1 VSVAIPLSAVR
12 DKDRRMVGGK
22 GFALAKMVLQGLPV
36 PPGVCVTT
44 EAYQR
49 YVDETGLKV
58 KIIRELNRKRF
69 EDMRWEE
76 MWDTAL
82 RIRNLFLRM
91 PMPPGL
97 ASALGRKLS
106 MLAGEGPV
114 AVRSSAPGED
124 AATTSFAGLHESYL
138 NVRGLDAVLEHIR
151 LVWASLWS
159 DAALLYRRE
168 LGLDV
173 EGSAM
178 AVVVQR
184 IIPGDR
190 SGVVFGMNPNDTTQS
205 VVEAVH
211 GLNEGLVSG
220 QVEPDRWIIERES
233 GRVLSHSAPVRD
245 RYVVLAEEGVRV
257 EPLPAELG
265 ASAPLEEPELS
276 GVHGMAMRGEAI
288 FGKPQDMEWTFQEKD
303 IFLLQSRPI
312 TTVPEEKGD
321 DQRPWYLSLRR
332 SFDNLKD
339 LRRRIE
345 ERLIPE
351 MVREADLMAA
361 VDLDGLDTDGLVREI
376 IRRAEA
382 YKRWKDVYWE
392 EFIPM
397 AHGMRLFGLVYNDA
411 VRPDDPYEF
420 MDLLGTGDMVS
431 LERNRALEDL
441 ADRVRTDDALRE
453 SIGSGVLP
461 AAFNE
466 RLHEFTATYGELF
479 EAPRVA
485 KQSSGTL
492 VAFIL
497 EMAGRR
503 RREERRIDAGTLR
516 ERFLA
521 HFQGDKR
528 IEAGELLELGRA
540 SYRLRDND
548 NVFLDRVKA
557 QLLRALNIR
566 AQKHPEGEEA
576 AIPPDVVA
584 VIGEVTAKAEPG
596 AVSKEP
602 GGFSVMARQIVGQP
616 ASAGLASGVARIVA
630 DQADALQFKTGE
642 VLICDAIEPAITFVV
657 PLAAAIVERRG
668 GMLIHGS
675 IIARE
680 YGIPCVTGVPE
691 ATAMI
696 KTGDYVT
703 VDGFLGIVII
713 GQ

>member
-1 VSVAIPLSAVR
+1 MNVAIPFSAVR

-22 GFALAKMVLQGLPV
+22 GFALAVMVRQGFSV
-36 PPGVCVTT
+36 PPGICVTA
-44 EAYQR
+44 EAYR
-49 YVDETGLKV
+49 RFVDETGLKV
-58 KIIRELNRKRF
+58 KIVRELNRKRF

-82 RIRNLFLRM
+82 RIRNLFLKM
-91 PMPPGL
+91 AMPPEL
-97 ASALGRKLS
+97 ASALRRELS
-106 MLAGEGPV
+106 ALAGEGPV

-124 AATTSFAGLHESYL
+124 TVATSFAGLHESYL
-138 NVRGLDAVLEHIR
+138 NIRGIDAVLEHIR

-178 AVVVQR
+178 GVVVQK

-190 SGVVFGMNPNDTTQS
+190 SGVVFGMNPNDGTQS

-220 QVEPDRWIIERES
+220 QVEPDRWIIQRES

-257 EPLPAELG
+257 EALPANR
-265 ASAPLEEPELS
+265 AAKAPLAEPEV
-276 GVHGMAMRGEAI
+276 GDVHRMAMRGETI
-288 FGKPQDMEWTFQEKD
+288 FGKPQDMEWTFQDND

-312 TTVPEEKGD
+312 TTVPKKETD

-332 SFDNLKD
+332 TFENLKE
-339 LRRRIE
+339 LRQRIE

-351 MVREADLMAA
+351 MVREADLLAA
-361 VDLDGLDTDGLVREI
+361 VDLDGVDAAGLEREI
-376 IRRAEA
+376 VRRAEA

-420 MDLLGTGDMVS
+420 MDLLVKGDMVS

-441 ADRVRTDDALRE
+441 ADTVRQDDALRK
-453 SIGSGVLP
+453 SLGSGILP
-461 AAFNE
+461 AAFSE
-466 RLHEFTATYGELF
+466 RLHEFTATYGELTVVPR
-479 EAPRVA
+479 APQ
-485 KQSSGTL
+485 QSTDTL

-497 EMAGRR
+497 EMAGRPR
-503 RREERRIDAGTLR
+503 KEERRVDAGILR
-516 ERFLA
+516 ERFLS
-521 HFQGDKR
+521 HFEGDKR
-528 IEAGELLELGRA
+528 MEAEELLELGRA
-540 SYRLRDND
+540 SHRLRDND
-548 NVFLDRVKA
+548 NLFFDKVKG
-557 QLLRALNIR
+557 QLLRALNVR
-566 AQKHPEGEEA
+566 ARKQPEGQPGA
-576 AIPPDVVA
+576 MPPDAAA
-584 VIGEVTAKAEPG
+584 VIKEVTATLEAG
-596 AVSKEP
+596 VVSKEP
-602 GGFSVMARQIVGQP
+602 GGFSVTARQIVGQP
-616 ASAGLASGVARIVA
+616 ASVGLASGVARIVA
-630 DQADALQFKTGE
+630 DQADALQFKSGE
-642 VLICDAIEPAITFVV
+642 VLVCDAIDPSITFVV

-713 GQ
+713 G